1 MRLGLIF
8 FLFCLFFS
16 IKQLYFIKVCRHE
29 YGKMNNTIHGYW
41 YMNTK
46 RYMYNQTKKNLPN
59 RLMDLDKKKNF
70 IISIREILKFETH
83 FLFLSWKV
91 EVCILILLFP
101 VGIETDTE
109 ETPPSKKSKK
119 EKRSME
125 ESFNYS
131 IQII

>member
-8 FLFCLFFS
+8 CLFCLFFI
-16 IKQLYFIKVCRHE
+16 IKQMYFIKVCRYE
-29 YGKMNNTIHGYW
+29 YCKMNDTIHGHS

-46 RYMYNQTKKNLPN
+46 RYMYNQTKKFLPN
-59 RLMDLDKKKNF
+59 RLMDLDLKKF
-70 IISIREILKFETH
+70 IISIREILKFENY

>member
-1 MRLGLIF
+1 MSMVKWITLFMATDTLIQRDT
-8 FLFCLFFS
+8 CT
-16 IKQLYFIKVCRHE
+16 IKL
-29 YGKMNNTIHGYW
+29 
-41 YMNTK
+41 
-46 RYMYNQTKKNLPN
+46 KKNLPN
-59 RLMDLDKKKNF
+59 RLMDLDKKKKI
-70 IISIREILKFETH
+70 IISIREILKFETY

>member
-1 MRLGLIF
+1 MATDTWIQRDT
-8 FLFCLFFS
+8 CT
-16 IKQLYFIKVCRHE
+16 IKL
-29 YGKMNNTIHGYW
+29 
-41 YMNTK
+41 
-46 RYMYNQTKKNLPN
+46 KKILPN
-59 RLMDLDKKKNF
+59 RLIDFDKKKNL
-70 IISIREILKFETH
+70 SWVWEILKFETY

-131 IQII
+131 IQIIWWK

>member
-1 MRLGLIF
+1 MSMVKWIALFMATDTWIQRDTCTIKLI
-8 FLFCLFFS
+8 
-16 IKQLYFIKVCRHE
+16 
-29 YGKMNNTIHGYW
+29 
-41 YMNTK
+41 
-46 RYMYNQTKKNLPN
+46 KNFPK
-59 RLMDLDKKKNF
+59 RLMDLFKNKF
-70 IISIREILKFETH
+70 IISIREILKFETY

>member
-1 MRLGLIF
+1 MSMVKWIT
-8 FLFCLFFS
+8 LFMAIDTWIQRNTCT
-16 IKQLYFIKVCRHE
+16 IKL
-29 YGKMNNTIHGYW
+29 
-41 YMNTK
+41 
-46 RYMYNQTKKNLPN
+46 KKILPN
-59 RLMDLDKKKNF
+59 RLMDSDKKKL
-70 IISIREILKFETH
+70 IISIREILKFETY

>member
-1 MRLGLIF
+1 MSMVKWIT
-8 FLFCLFFS
+8 LFMATDTWIQRDTCT
-16 IKQLYFIKVCRHE
+16 IKL
-29 YGKMNNTIHGYW
+29 
-41 YMNTK
+41 
-46 RYMYNQTKKNLPN
+46 KKILPN
-59 RLMDLDKKKNF
+59 RLMDLDKKKF
-70 IISIREILKFETH
+70 IISIREILKFETY